1 VIDDFYDVI
10 VVGSGPTG
18 LAAAFMA
25 SSMNKKVLMVDIGM
39 VERANTAQLKSNL
52 RDLIDNKKNFSS
64 ARKEYLQQI
73 RKNDPRLKSHV
84 GSKTHFGDDFSYTEI
99 TNIFKGV
106 ETPNRG
112 IPMFS
117 STARGGLS
125 NVWGSICSPFP
136 IGSKYDFKF
145 DGFKML
151 EGIIRLAASSDALDD
166 VYGPPI
172 EGGHA
177 SLNPSKLAQSIL
189 DRYEALRDRK
199 AVYNLRLGKTRVAVN
214 NDSGVSSCVYCGL
227 CTIGCP
233 RDAIWNSRF
242 KLNELRERKN
252 FTYQPGQK
260 ILQINDHGSFVSV
273 TSETGRVFS
282 AHRVFLALGSINS
295 IVLLLQSGI
304 LKEEVRLLDTQLV
317 VVPTFSKRRTSFNEP
332 AFTLSNLIGSYF
344 EPALASRAFIQF
356 TTPAFDFS
364 SRVLGR
370 FKFLKVVP
378 KWFLNEVVK
387 WTSVTMIFLPDK
399 ISGFLQISRG
409 VNGSVKIDLVPRN
422 AETCKIL
429 VKRICQ
435 QFRIFRVLPVST
447 FAQYVGVT
455 ESYHVGSARNVNG
468 DCIFDEN
475 GQVESSK
482 RIHVVDTCA
491 LSELHA
497 GPITYVAMAN
507 AAKIAKVA
515 CEAI

>member
-1 VIDDFYDVI
+1 MIDNFYDVI

-18 LAAAFMA
+18 IAAAFVA
-25 SSMNKKVLMVDIGM
+25 SSMKKRVLMVDVGK
-39 VERANTAQLKSNL
+39 VEKSNTIQLKNDL
-52 RDLIDNKKNFSS
+52 RDLIDNKRDFPS
-64 ARKEYLQQI
+64 AKKEYLRQI

-99 TNIFKGV
+99 TNIFQGV
-106 ETPNRG
+106 ETPDRG

-145 DGFKML
+145 EGFKML
-151 EGIIRLAASSDALDD
+151 EGVIKLAASSDALDD

-172 EGGHA
+172 EGGHE
-177 SLNPSKLAQSIL
+177 SLLPSKLAQSIL
-189 DRYEALRDRK
+189 DRYETLRNRQT
-199 AVYNLRLGKTRVAVN
+199 ANNLCLGKTRVAVEN
-214 NDSGVSSCVYCGL
+214 NGGVSSCVYCGL

-242 KLNELRERKN
+242 KLNELRKRKN
-252 FTYQPGQK
+252 FIYQPGQK
-260 ILQINDHGSFVSV
+260 ILQINDHGSFVSI
-273 TSETGRVFS
+273 TSEQGRVFS
-282 AHRVFLALGSINS
+282 ARRVFLALGSINS
-295 IVLLLQSGI
+295 IVLLLQSGMI
-304 LKEEVRLLDTQLV
+304 KEEVRLLDTQLV
-317 VVPTFSKRRTSFNEP
+317 VVPTLSKKRTSFNEP

-344 EPALASRAFIQF
+344 EPTLNSRAFIQF

-370 FKFLKVVP
+370 FKFLKVFP
-378 KWFLNEVVK
+378 KWLLNEVVK
-387 WTSVTMIFLPDK
+387 WTSVTMIFLPANL
-399 ISGFLQISRG
+399 SGFLQISRG
-409 VNGSVKIDLVPRN
+409 VNGSVDIDLVPRN
-422 AETCKIL
+422 ADACKIL
-429 VKRICQ
+429 VKKICQ
-435 QFRIFRVLPVST
+435 QFRNFRVFPVLT

-468 DCIFDEN
+468 ECIFDEN
-475 GQVESSK
+475 GQIESSK

-515 CEAI
+515 CEKL